1 MGFFDP
7 PKEDPNKGKY
17 VKIVKAIGDE
27 KFEKAMTD
35 ILLSGRIIKEIHYSF
50 ANSSTHSALVIFD
63 VEKEEQLKNR

>member
-17 VKIVKAIGDE
+17 VKLVKEYNVE
-27 KFEKAMTD
+27 KFEKALTD
-35 ILLSGRIIKEIHYSF
+35 VIISGRVIKDIKYCDASGY
-50 ANSSTHSALVIFD
+50 TALVIFD